1 MLHNLAHIFECC
13 LAAGYYPKQFKH
25 AYIIFILKKGTD
37 KHDPLNYRPISLLNT
52 MGKIFGKILNRKLIE
67 FLDAKNIIKESQ
79 HGFRA
84 KRGTSTLLA
93 NMYERI
99 AREKDDKK
107 TLITCVLRDVSKA
120 FDKVHIDSLIY
131 KLSKL
136 GLPDPL
142 LRVLSSFLQ
151 NRTAQVKLNDKLG
164 SVFELRTGVPQGDIL
179 VLLSSSRFMHF
190 YSCSSISLSINLG
203 IYVC

>member
-1 MLHNLAHIFECC
+1 
-13 LAAGYYPKQFKH
+13 
-25 AYIIFILKKGTD
+25 
-37 KHDPLNYRPISLLNT
+37 
-52 MGKIFGKILNRKLIE
+52 MGKIFGKIVKRKLTE

-142 LRVLSSFLQ
+142 LRLLSSFLQ
-151 NRTAQVKLNDKLG
+151 NRTAQIVFLN
-164 SVFELRTGVPQGDIL
+164 
-179 VLLSSSRFMHF
+179 
-190 YSCSSISLSINLG
+190 
-203 IYVC
+203 

>member
-1 MLHNLAHIFECC
+1 MKFAINSLKDKCPGPSKMRKKHFSYLPDNILQNLTHIFQSC

-25 AYIIFILKKGTD
+25 AHMVFIHKAGTD

-52 MGKIFGKILNRKLIE
+52 MGKIFGKIINTKLKD
-67 FLDAKNIIKESQ
+67 FLQENNIIKESQ

-99 AREKDDKK
+99 SREKDDRK
-107 TLITCVLRDVSKA
+107 TLVTIILRDVSKA
-120 FDKVHIDSLIY
+120 FDKLHKESLIY
-131 KLSKL
+131 KLSKI

-142 LRVLSSFLQ
+142 LRVLSSFLH
-151 NRTAQVKLNDKLG
+151 NRTAQVKINDKLG
-164 SVFELRTGVPQGDIL
+164 NVF
-179 VLLSSSRFMHF
+179 
-190 YSCSSISLSINLG
+190 
-203 IYVC
+203 